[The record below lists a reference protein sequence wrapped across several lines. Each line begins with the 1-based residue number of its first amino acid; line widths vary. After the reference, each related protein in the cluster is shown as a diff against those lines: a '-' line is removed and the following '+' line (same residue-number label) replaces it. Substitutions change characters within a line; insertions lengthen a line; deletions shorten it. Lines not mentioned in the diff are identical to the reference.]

1 MRVGL
6 KVIDREDIERLTE
19 IFVTRK
25 ECDKNVD
32 EINKKLAN
40 DMTEFAVIKTKLNA
54 ILWGIGVIGSA
65 VIGVLIKMIF
75 ER

>member
-1 MRVGL
+1 M
-6 KVIDREDIERLTE
+6 IDREDIERLKE
-19 IFVTRK
+19 IFVTRQ
-25 ECDKNVD
+25 ECDTTVD

>member
-1 MRVGL
+1 M
-6 KVIDREDIERLTE
+6 IDREDIERLTE